1 MNEYNIVKWREYK
14 KGLLNPKDTEAPKE
28 LGLFLYAIVE
38 SENQAVQRVI
48 YRAEG
53 KNEGKWNLC

>member
-28 LGLFLYAIVE
+28 LGLFLWGVMVAEERAV
-38 SENQAVQRVI
+38 NQVI
-48 YRAEG
+48 YQAEG
-53 KNEGKWNLC
+53 FHERR